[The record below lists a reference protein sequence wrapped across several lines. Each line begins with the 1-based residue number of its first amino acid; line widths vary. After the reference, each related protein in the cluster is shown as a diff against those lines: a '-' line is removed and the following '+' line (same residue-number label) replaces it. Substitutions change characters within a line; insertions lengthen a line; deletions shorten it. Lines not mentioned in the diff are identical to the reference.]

1 MAAIAYITDSKMLDH
16 HRLNADTTMN
26 FWRLSP
32 TLSFSNFKVGD
43 LIFFLSKD
51 KIHMRDGEKGIVGYG
66 RVESLIVNSVNTM
79 WNKFE
84 QENGYNTCDEFKE
97 AILKVSKDHKLPSK
111 ISSFYL
117 KDVVF
122 FQAPAYLSEFG
133 MPISNNVESYVYINP
148 EEIVIKLLEYA
159 KDNVDLWSGVENV
172 CDKIDD
178 EELKYA
184 IRLAHNRIG
193 DFNLC
198 DKQKKAI
205 KIMHKVKLLNPE
217 LSYVGNSI
225 LDLTL
230 VNERNVL
237 IVLFNDNNMDI
248 RLLIGQCELYRKYI
262 GEYYPNAFKL
272 YFKVT
277 NNDKDVEYLLNKF
290 I

>member
-133 MPISNNVESYVYINP
+133 MLISNNVESYVYINP

-159 KDNVDLWSGVENV
+159 KDNVDL
-172 CDKIDD
+172 
-178 EELKYA
+178 
-184 IRLAHNRIG
+184 
-193 DFNLC
+193 
-198 DKQKKAI
+198 
-205 KIMHKVKLLNPE
+205 
-217 LSYVGNSI
+217 
-225 LDLTL
+225 
-230 VNERNVL
+230 
-237 IVLFNDNNMDI
+237 
-248 RLLIGQCELYRKYI
+248 
-262 GEYYPNAFKL
+262 
-272 YFKVT
+272 
-277 NNDKDVEYLLNKF
+277 
-290 I
+290 